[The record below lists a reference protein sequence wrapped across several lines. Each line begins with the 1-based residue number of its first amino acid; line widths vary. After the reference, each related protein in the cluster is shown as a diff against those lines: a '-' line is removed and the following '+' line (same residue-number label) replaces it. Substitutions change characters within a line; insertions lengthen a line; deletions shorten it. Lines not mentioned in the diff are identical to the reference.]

1 MKKDWIKYILGAVVF
16 LFSWGLYMMTMAPTV
31 SFWDCGEF
39 IATSYILGVP
49 HPPGSPLFIL
59 MGRIFSL
66 LPTAADPALRVNLMS
81 PLAGAAANLLV
92 FLIIIELVRLWRGD
106 LKSGWDKFI
115 AYAGAFIGA
124 LAFAATDSHWF
135 NVAEAEVY
143 AMSTMATALV
153 VWLIFRWARHSE
165 EPGHERYLLGIAY
178 IMGLAIGVHLLNLLA
193 LPVIALVIYYRK
205 YPFKWSTFFATVAI
219 TLATFLFVYLGIIK
233 GLPKLMSVNYLGGNV
248 GLYLVGLVVLAVFL
262 GAWWTVRNR
271 RQTLAV
277 ALMSVALIL
286 VGYSSYTMIYIR
298 ANQDPEI
305 NENDPSTPARF
316 VGYLDRAQYGS
327 HSILD
332 RAGVW
337 EESKQSPAA
346 RVANTVSSPLEFLWK
361 YQIKY
366 MYIRYFGWQF
376 LGKTNYTNPRLAEQ
390 VNVTKF
396 LMLPFLLG
404 LFGMMYHFQRDGKR
418 ALVVLTLFLM
428 TGLAVIFYLN
438 QPDPQPRERS
448 YSYVGSYMAFS
459 MWIGLGASGLL
470 ELVGESL
477 RRKKKAFGQWVTY
490 GLAAILLLGVPV
502 QMVAKNYH
510 THNRTGNYV
519 AWDYSYNLLQTV
531 EPNGILFTNGDNDT
545 FPLWYLQ
552 EVEGIRKDVKVVN
565 LSLLNTHWYIKQL
578 RDYQPKILP
587 ADFKD
592 DMIDRLYPIQFKSRT
607 VEISV
612 PKSEKNTDGKISF
625 QLNPTWGQALRV
637 QDLMILRILQENL
650 GKRPIYF
657 AITVSEDNKINL
669 DDFLRRDGLA
679 QKVMTYK
686 MANNLD
692 PKILSENIYKKYH
705 YRNIANPDVYLNND
719 IRNLLQNYRSCFL
732 QLAMYY
738 YQQGDKQ
745 DMRAALDRMSSTV
758 PEKTVPFSD
767 ESAYLQIGQLYA
779 EAGKP
784 EVLKTRLDQVM
795 QEQNLGVRQKLSYA
809 WLYASVLNEDA
820 VADSIFTQVIQGD
833 PTNGQAVGG
842 LLQIYEKQHRWQD
855 AYNLV
860 NRWLQYNPSDQ
871 SAQKLL
877 QQYQEKLQSPDSTG

>member
-1 MKKDWIKYILGAVVF
+1 
-16 LFSWGLYMMTMAPTV
+16 MAPTV

-39 IATSYILGVP
+39 IATSYTLGVP

-59 MGRIFSL
+59 IGRIFSL

-81 PLAGAAANLLV
+81 PLAGALANVLV
-92 FLIIIELVRLWRGD
+92 FLIIVELVRLWRGE
-106 LKSGWDKFI
+106 LTSGWDKLI
-115 AYAGAFIGA
+115 AYGGAVIGA
-124 LAFAATDSHWF
+124 LAFAGTDSHWF

-205 YPFKWSTFFATVAI
+205 YPFKWSTFFATTAL
-219 TLATFLFVYLGIIK
+219 TLAAFLFIYLGIIK
-233 GLPKLMSVNYLGGNV
+233 GLPKLMSATYLDGNV
-248 GLYLVGLVVLAVFL
+248 GLFLVALVVLAVFL
-262 GAWWTVRNR
+262 VAWWAVRNK
-271 RQTLAV
+271 RQTMAV

-298 ANQDPEI
+298 ANQDPAI

-316 VGYLDRAQYGS
+316 VSYLDREQYGA

-332 RAGVW
+332 RKGVW
-337 EESKQSPAA
+337 EESKQNPAA
-346 RVANTVSSPLEFLWK
+346 RMANQAGSSLGFLWK

-366 MYIRYFGWQF
+366 MYLRYFGWQF

-390 VNVTKF
+390 VDVTQF
-396 LMLPFLLG
+396 LLLPFLLG
-404 LFGMMYHFQRDGKR
+404 LFGMMYHFQRDPKR
-418 ALVVLTLFLM
+418 GLVILTLFLM

-438 QPDPQPRERS
+438 QPDPQPRERD
-448 YSYVGSYMAFS
+448 YSYVGSFMAFS
-459 MWIGLGASGLL
+459 MWIGLGASGIL
-470 ELVGESL
+470 ELIRDSL
-477 RRKKKAFGQWVTY
+477 GKKKEKLARLIAY
-490 GLAAILLLGVPV
+490 GLTGVLLLGVPI
-502 QMVAKNYH
+502 QMIAKNYS
-510 THNRTGNYV
+510 THDRTGNYV

-578 RDYQPKILP
+578 RDYQPQILP
-587 ADFKD
+587 ASFSDET
-592 DMIDRLYPIQFKSRT
+592 IDRLYPIQFKSRMID
-607 VEISV
+607 ISV
-612 PKSEKNTDGKISF
+612 PKTDQNPAGQISF
-625 QLNPTWGQALRV
+625 QLDPTWSDALRV
-637 QDLMILRILQENL
+637 QDIMILRILQENL
-650 GKRPIYF
+650 GERPIYF

-669 DDFLRRDGLA
+669 DNYLRRDGLA
-679 QKVMTYK
+679 QKVMPYK
-686 MANNLD
+686 PENNVD
-692 PKILSENIYKKYH
+692 PEILSENIYHKYQ
-705 YRNIANPDVYLNND
+705 YRNIGDPGVFLNND

-738 YQQGDKQ
+738 YQQGDKEN
-745 DMRAALDRMSSTV
+745 MRHVLDRMSAAI
-758 PEKTVPFSD
+758 PEQTVPFSD
-767 ESAYLQIGQLYA
+767 QNAYLQIGQLYA
-779 EAGKP
+779 EAGEP
-784 EVLKTRLDQVM
+784 EMLRSRLDQVM
-795 QEQNLGVRQKLSYA
+795 QRPNLDVRQKLSYA
-809 WLYASVLNEDA
+809 WLYSSVLNEDE
-820 VADSIFTQVIQGD
+820 VADSIFSRVFQSD

-842 LLQIYEKQHRWQD
+842 LLQIYEKQQRWQE

-860 NRWLQYNPSDQ
+860 DQWLQYNPSDQ
-871 SAQKLL
+871 SAQQLL
-877 QQYQEKLQSPDSTG
+877 RQYEQKMQAPDSTG

>member
-1 MKKDWIKYILGAVVF
+1 MQKNRIKYILGAGVF
-16 LFSWGLYMMTMAPTV
+16 LISWILYLRTMAPTV

-39 IATSYILGVP
+39 IATSYTLGVP

-59 MGRIFSL
+59 IGRIFSL

-81 PLAGAAANLLV
+81 PLAGALANVLV
-92 FLIIIELVRLWRGD
+92 FLIIVELVRLWRGE
-106 LKSGWDKFI
+106 LTSGWDKLI
-115 AYAGAFIGA
+115 AYGGAVIGA
-124 LAFAATDSHWF
+124 LAFAGTDSHWF

-205 YPFKWSTFFATVAI
+205 YPFKWSTFFATTAL
-219 TLATFLFVYLGIIK
+219 TLAAFLFIYLGIIK
-233 GLPKLMSVNYLGGNV
+233 GLPKLMSATYLDGNV
-248 GLYLVGLVVLAVFL
+248 GLFLVALVVLAVFL
-262 GAWWTVRNR
+262 VAWWAVRNK
-271 RQTLAV
+271 RQTMAV

-298 ANQDPEI
+298 ANQDPAI

-316 VGYLDRAQYGS
+316 VSYLDREQYGA

-332 RAGVW
+332 RKGVW
-337 EESKQSPAA
+337 EESKQNPAA
-346 RVANTVSSPLEFLWK
+346 RMANQAGSSLGFLWK

-366 MYIRYFGWQF
+366 MYLRYFGWQF

-390 VNVTKF
+390 VDVTQF
-396 LMLPFLLG
+396 LLLPFLLG
-404 LFGMMYHFQRDGKR
+404 LFGMMYHFQRDPKR
-418 ALVVLTLFLM
+418 GLVILTLFLM

-438 QPDPQPRERS
+438 QPDPQPRERD
-448 YSYVGSYMAFS
+448 YSYVGSFMAFS
-459 MWIGLGASGLL
+459 MWIGLGASGIL
-470 ELVGESL
+470 ELIRDSL
-477 RRKKKAFGQWVTY
+477 GKKKEKLARLIAY
-490 GLAAILLLGVPV
+490 GLTGVLLLGVPI
-502 QMVAKNYH
+502 QMIAKNYS
-510 THNRTGNYV
+510 THDRTGNYV

-578 RDYQPKILP
+578 RDYQPQILP
-587 ADFKD
+587 ASFSDET
-592 DMIDRLYPIQFKSRT
+592 IDRLYPIQFKSRMID
-607 VEISV
+607 ISV
-612 PKSEKNTDGKISF
+612 PKTDQNPAGQISF
-625 QLNPTWGQALRV
+625 QLDPTWSDALRV
-637 QDLMILRILQENL
+637 QDIMILRILQENL
-650 GKRPIYF
+650 GERPIYF

-669 DDFLRRDGLA
+669 DNYLRRDGLA
-679 QKVMTYK
+679 QKVMPYK
-686 MANNLD
+686 PENNVD
-692 PKILSENIYKKYH
+692 PEILSENIYHKYQ
-705 YRNIANPDVYLNND
+705 YRNIGDPGVFLNND

-738 YQQGDKQ
+738 YQQGDKEN
-745 DMRAALDRMSSTV
+745 MRHVLDRMSAAI
-758 PEKTVPFSD
+758 PEQTVPFSD
-767 ESAYLQIGQLYA
+767 QNAYLQIGQLYA
-779 EAGKP
+779 EAGEP
-784 EVLKTRLDQVM
+784 EMLRSRLDQVM
-795 QEQNLGVRQKLSYA
+795 QRPNLDVRQKLSYA
-809 WLYASVLNEDA
+809 WLYSSVLNEDE
-820 VADSIFTQVIQGD
+820 VADSIFSRVFQSD

-842 LLQIYEKQHRWQD
+842 LLQIYEKQQRWQE

-860 NRWLQYNPSDQ
+860 DQWLQYNPSDQ
-871 SAQKLL
+871 SAQQLL
-877 QQYQEKLQSPDSTG
+877 RQYEQKMQAPDSTG